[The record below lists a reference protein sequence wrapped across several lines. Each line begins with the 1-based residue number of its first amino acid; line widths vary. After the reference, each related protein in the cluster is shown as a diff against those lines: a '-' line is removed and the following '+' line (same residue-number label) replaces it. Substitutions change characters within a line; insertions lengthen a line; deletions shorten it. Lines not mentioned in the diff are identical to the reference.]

1 MNQGLVL
8 TIEASGLR
16 IQCSD
21 HDDTTVMSYIILSE
35 DDQKINGAFSISV
48 SCDLVLQSLQ
58 YVNGDMY
65 LHMLPDGSWS
75 VQDLYGSSSSIWPNT
90 IEATVTVPTGPP
102 DCVVRMISTDFL
114 LYVQH
119 ITLCE
124 SYVRVSSYGGNDI
137 SMVANGELLS
147 IQIQNEEQASI
158 MGTDASTVHCT
169 FKYIRAVLA
178 ILTKL
183 DAIDVRIT
191 NGQWL
196 VLVAG
201 PLTIRLKDKNQL

>member
-1 MNQGLVL
+1 
-8 TIEASGLR
+8 
-16 IQCSD
+16 
-21 HDDTTVMSYIILSE
+21 
-35 DDQKINGAFSISV
+35 
-48 SCDLVLQSLQ
+48 
-58 YVNGDMY
+58 
-65 LHMLPDGSWS
+65 
-75 VQDLYGSSSSIWPNT
+75 
-90 IEATVTVPTGPP
+90 
-102 DCVVRMISTDFL
+102 
-114 LYVQH
+114 
-119 ITLCE
+119 
-124 SYVRVSSYGGNDI
+124 
-137 SMVANGELLS
+137 MVANGELLS